1 MNAYQFKK
9 TNIKGK
15 DYVEVNQRVLAFR
28 KLSEFSNMTLETELV
43 AVDSET
49 CIVKAIVR
57 NEKGAVVSTGY
68 AQEDK
73 SSSNINKTSYVENC
87 ETSAVGRALG
97 FLGIGIETSIAT
109 ADEVAMAVAK
119 QETAQKTAPKDD
131 DIYTKC
137 INHIKTSA
145 NQKEA
150 YDQVIAKYGATFT
163 ENQKSGL
170 AKFIR

>member
-1 MNAYQFKK
+1 
-9 TNIKGK
+9 
-15 DYVEVNQRVLAFR
+15 
-28 KLSEFSNMTLETELV
+28 
-43 AVDSET
+43 
-49 CIVKAIVR
+49 
-57 NEKGAVVSTGY
+57 
-68 AQEDK
+68 
-73 SSSNINKTSYVENC
+73 
-87 ETSAVGRALG
+87 
-97 FLGIGIETSIAT
+97 
-109 ADEVAMAVAK
+109 MAVAK

-145 NQKEA
+145 NKKEA